1 MSPLFGHKD
10 ETGDEQPDAGA
21 LGSEVDRLDSLT
33 LAELAVEV
41 MNKGFGPGGPGADE
55 AETVTTGGPNINAG
69 ATVSQIAGEFMPG
82 GSSHGADASVVPRLN
97 RLIAEGLQSLEHASL
112 IRAQLHTEMGGLDF
126 ALTRLGRAALRDGSV
141 ESAVTQRAG

>member
-10 ETGDEQPDAGA
+10 ETGDEQPDANA
-21 LGSEVDRLDSLT
+21 LAGEVDRLEALT

-69 ATVSQIAGEFMPG
+69 ATVAQISAEFMPG
-82 GSSHGADASVVPRLN
+82 GSSHGADASVVLRLN
-97 RLIAEGLQSLEHASL
+97 RLVAEGLQSLEHASL
-112 IRAQLHTEMGGLDF
+112 IRAQLHTAMGGLDF
-126 ALTRLGRAALRDGSV
+126 ALTRLGRAALRNGSV
-141 ESAVTQRAG
+141 ASALQKA